1 MDLPLC
7 AGCAICLLLGNLMF
21 VTGLAPSSSGLGFE
35 AVNVGQDV
43 TLKCSYKEKSAIG
56 AYWYKESLGW
66 KPQLMS
72 EFLEHATNGSMKS
85 PFKNDPRFELDT
97 GVGKNN
103 LKISNVQ
110 TSDSAIYYCVTS
122 HSFQFHFLEG
132 ITVQVK
138 DLALNFQT
146 SIYQSELETI
156 HPGDSATL
164 NCTVHT
170 GIRDGEHRVYWLKNS
185 DESNPRII
193 YAQGNG
199 KTQCEMKPNRPT
211 HTCGVTVVVK
221 DSAVGGEALV
231 HQAASE
237 SARPGDSVT
246 LNCTVQTGSCQGEHR
261 VYWFRKSSKYD
272 PGLVYAHGDTADQC
286 LTSPDTQTHTCLYKL
301 PMENIKKSHVG
312 TYYCAVASC
321 GRIDFGNGTKL
332 ELESEAVSLVLVYFL
347 CAALIFTI
355 ILNVLLAVKLYK
367 KHNKDSCQT
376 SGNCWVCSQV
386 IHISTFKKKSF
397 VFHNNLH
404 YAAVNVN
411 QPTRSRR
418 QKKSQETEC
427 VYSSMKQ

>member
-1 MDLPLC
+1 MNDLETFVDHKKGFILADVGGSVTLQCSFDEEEASYFWYKQSLGQKPQQICMSYKLDKGSTFYGEFKNKPRFSVKTEVGKSRLSISNLHSSDTGTYLC
-7 AGCAICLLLGNLMF
+7 A
-21 VTGLAPSSSGLGFE
+21 SGL
-35 AVNVGQDV
+35 
-43 TLKCSYKEKSAIG
+43 S
-56 AYWYKESLGW
+56 
-66 KPQLMS
+66 
-72 EFLEHATNGSMKS
+72 FLLT
-85 PFKNDPRFELDT
+85 F
-97 GVGKNN
+97 
-103 LKISNVQ
+103 
-110 TSDSAIYYCVTS
+110 
-122 HSFQFHFLEG
+122 
-132 ITVQVK
+132 VK
-138 DLALNFQT
+138 
-146 SIYQSELETI
+146 
-156 HPGDSATL
+156 
-164 NCTVHT
+164 
-170 GIRDGEHRVYWLKNS
+170 
-185 DESNPRII
+185 
-193 YAQGNG
+193 
-199 KTQCEMKPNRPT
+199 
-211 HTCGVTVVVK
+211 GVTVVVK

-261 VYWFRKSSKYD
+261 VYWFRKSTKYD

-386 IHISTFKKKSF
+386 IHISSFKKKNLLSF
-397 VFHNNLH
+397 TVFQGKSSSCPAADGEEDNLH

>member
-1 MDLPLC
+1 MNDLETFVDHKKGFILADVGGSVTLQCSFDEEEATYFWYKQSLGQKPQQISMSYKLENGSTFYGEFKDKPRFSVKTEVGKSRLSISDLHSSDTGTYLC
-7 AGCAICLLLGNLMF
+7 A
-21 VTGLAPSSSGLGFE
+21 SGL
-35 AVNVGQDV
+35 
-43 TLKCSYKEKSAIG
+43 S
-56 AYWYKESLGW
+56 
-66 KPQLMS
+66 
-72 EFLEHATNGSMKS
+72 FLLT
-85 PFKNDPRFELDT
+85 F
-97 GVGKNN
+97 
-103 LKISNVQ
+103 
-110 TSDSAIYYCVTS
+110 
-122 HSFQFHFLEG
+122 
-132 ITVQVK
+132 VK
-138 DLALNFQT
+138 
-146 SIYQSELETI
+146 
-156 HPGDSATL
+156 
-164 NCTVHT
+164 
-170 GIRDGEHRVYWLKNS
+170 
-185 DESNPRII
+185 
-193 YAQGNG
+193 
-199 KTQCEMKPNRPT
+199 
-211 HTCGVTVVVK
+211 GVTVVVK

-246 LNCTVQTGSCQGEHR
+246 LNCTVQTGSCLGEHR

-301 PMENIKKSHVG
+301 PLENIKKSHVG

-332 ELESEAVSLVLVYFL
+332 ELESEAVSLVVVYFL

-376 SGNCWVCSQV
+376 SVFQG
-386 IHISTFKKKSF
+386 KSSSCPAADGEED
-397 VFHNNLH
+397 NLH